1 MPRILLLTL
10 LIPLAGTAT
19 RAQTQNEPAAPVN
32 DAYQGAW
39 DAGTLNQSNLFWNA
53 RNSAVD
59 APVATRFATFRIT
72 RNASLA
78 TNSGQLPEA
87 DRRQLES
94 IAEDIETAAPGSFEA
109 GLATYYLEFPA
120 PASHEALARA
130 VTVGPDRPEVFG
142 PALGDALR
150 RGDAAGQQRWAK
162 ALLDRGAPD
171 PALLDWA
178 HDLLTSTAPNAV
190 LLTAGEMDTYT
201 ALALQQARGVRGD
214 VQLVDLR
221 MLGDREYRERLWK
234 TYGKGAVPGDGP
246 DFARRLAAA
255 GNRPVLLSPALP
267 TSWAKALAREL
278 YPAGLALRLSPTPY
292 DPVPELAATWPKLRK
307 NMRAGPLAR
316 NYLPAGAL
324 LLEHYRA
331 TGQEEK
337 AAALE
342 HELRTLAT
350 AIGALPR
357 LYETGVLKH

>member
-1 MPRILLLTL
+1 MRRILLKFLF
-10 LIPLAGTAT
+10 LAAGPAVL
-19 RAQTQNEPAAPVN
+19 AQTQPEPAAPVN
-32 DAYQGAW
+32 DAIQGNW
-39 DAGTLNQSNLFWNA
+39 DAGSLNQNAPFWNA
-53 RNSAVD
+53 RNSAMD

-87 DRRQLES
+87 DRRQLEAIADD
-94 IAEDIETAAPGSFEA
+94 IAEAAPGSFEA

-120 PASHEALARA
+120 PASHAALAQA
-130 VTVGPDRPEVFG
+130 MTMGPDRPEVFG

-150 RGDAAGQQRWAK
+150 RGDPTGQQRWAK

-171 PALLDWA
+171 PSLLDWA
-178 HDLLTSTAPNAV
+178 HDLLASTTQGAV
-190 LLTAGEMDTYT
+190 LFTAGEMDTYT
-201 ALALQQARGVRGD
+201 ALALQQARGVRSD
-214 VQLVDLR
+214 VLLVDLR
-221 MLGDREYRERLWK
+221 LLADRDYRERTWK
-234 TYGKGAVPGDGP
+234 ACGKGGVPADGP
-246 DFARRLAAA
+246 DFARRLASS

-267 TSWAKALAREL
+267 TSWAKALAKEL
-278 YPAGLALRLSPTPY
+278 YPTGLALRLSPTPY
-292 DPVPELAATWPKLRK
+292 DPLPELAANWAKLRK

-331 TGQEEK
+331 TGQEQQ
-337 AAALE
+337 AASLE
-342 HELRTLAT
+342 HELRGMAT